1 MVVKDQLNRVSDET
15 ASTQVE
21 KEIDSVGSSFKN
33 QNRKKWVNCKVVFIN
48 NIVRKGGDWA
58 MTGRIISGAEW
69 SKGQVESTDPAGFS

>member
-33 QNRKKWVNCKVVFIN
+33 QNRKK
-48 NIVRKGGDWA
+48 
-58 MTGRIISGAEW
+58 
-69 SKGQVESTDPAGFS
+69 